1 MLWLGFTMYQRI
13 IDSSCVDEVLSGNVS
28 CFCSSYLL
36 SSIRIFVFLNG
47 DITRPVKIKVT
58 APDFTAPLWEVSSF
72 ASQQCCSDAAVPPS
86 PLPGPPRS
94 LLALKTAAAA
104 ALPPFTSD
112 KHGLE
117 MLSLEVMSFCLDR
130 MMTRIK
136 PTHTNEPRRAK

>member
-1 MLWLGFTMYQRI
+1 M
-13 IDSSCVDEVLSGNVS
+13 
-28 CFCSSYLL
+28 
-36 SSIRIFVFLNG
+36 
-47 DITRPVKIKVT
+47 KVT
-58 APDFTAPLWEVSSF
+58 APDFTAPLWEVSIF
-72 ASQQCCSDAAVPPS
+72 ASQQCCLGAAVPPS

-136 PTHTNEPRRAK
+136 PTHTNEPQSAK